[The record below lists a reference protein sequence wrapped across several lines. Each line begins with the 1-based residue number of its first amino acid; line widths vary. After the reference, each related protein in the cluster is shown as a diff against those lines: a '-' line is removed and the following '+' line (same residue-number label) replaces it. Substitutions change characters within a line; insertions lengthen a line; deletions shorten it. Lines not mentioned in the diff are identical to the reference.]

1 MRDDD
6 PPKLKIPLDWVI
18 VDAIGALVAALGVLG
33 LTGGG
38 ASLHPLLADRTVAGL
53 LLVVGMALMAIA
65 LVKILQRM
73 RASARAPRRDA

>member
-1 MRDDD
+1 MNDAD

-38 ASLHPLLADRTVAGL
+38 ESLHPLLANRTVAGL
-53 LLVVGMALMAIA
+53 LLVAGMALMAVA
-65 LVKILQRM
+65 LMKILQRM
-73 RASARAPRRDA
+73 RASARAPRR